1 MALISSMLNKRPI
14 VITSL
19 LTLAALAE
27 STIAPWAPLIVLYAV
42 LCVVIPAVSGSCY
55 FGSFKKAFTAHW
67 RLILACLALLILW
80 NRVLTSRLFSLQAVL
95 PVFIERSAFKLHANA
110 VSAKIVFAFFI
121 LIWAPFGEELLYRGY
136 LQGNL
141 RKKMSFTKALLIAAS
156 FFALRHGFHLLF
168 LYPNIPWAAS
178 LTWII
183 LAFGWGIA
191 LGWLYEKSRSLY
203 LPIAVHF
210 LANCFSLI
218 FS

>member
-1 MALISSMLNKRPI
+1 MMNRRPI
-14 VITSL
+14 VVSLL
-19 LTLAALAE
+19 LTLVALAE
-27 STIAPWAPLIVLYAV
+27 STVAPWAPLIVLYAI
-42 LCVVIPAVSGSCY
+42 LCIIIPVGFGSCY

-67 RLILACLALLILW
+67 RLLFICLILLILW
-80 NRVLTSRLFSLQAVL
+80 DLIFTSRFFPLRAAL

-110 VSAKIVFAFFI
+110 VSAKIVFGFFI
-121 LIWAPFGEELLYRGY
+121 LIWAPVGEEFLYRGY

-156 FFALRHGFHLLF
+156 FFAVRHGFHLLF
-168 LYPNIPWAAS
+168 LYPGISWPAS

-183 LAFGWGIA
+183 LAFGWGIV
-191 LGWLYEKSRSLY
+191 LGWLYEKSSSLY
-203 LPIAVHF
+203 LPITAHF